1 MNTEDEK
8 TTAEKKINIPP
19 FAWKLIA
26 TVIAVVITYQMTIA
40 SFVERAASFIAK
52 VEPIIERV
60 EPIIER
66 VEPIIGKVEP
76 IIKRVVTTGKI
87 LRGNTRF
94 IPYYEKLANRTEGIS
109 DERKAVLRDN
119 TRRLLNNL
127 SPIIDEIIKYDE
139 QQRSEWLA
147 RRLTNPTE

>member
-1 MNTEDEK
+1 MNTEAEK

-40 SFVERAASFIAK
+40 SFVERAPSFIAK
-52 VEPIIERV
+52 
-60 EPIIER
+60 

-76 IIKRVVTTGKI
+76 IIKRVVTAGKI

-109 DERKAVLRDN
+109 DERKVILRDN
-119 TRRLLNNL
+119 TRKLLNNL

-139 QQRSEWLA
+139 KQRSDWLSK
-147 RRLTNPTE
+147 RLANPTE

>member
-1 MNTEDEK
+1 MNTEDEKTTDEK

-40 SFVERAASFIAK
+40 SFVERAASFIGKVEPIIVK
-52 VEPIIERV
+52 VEPIIERA
-60 EPIIER
+60 
-66 VEPIIGKVEP
+66 EP
-76 IIKRVVTTGKI
+76 IIKRVFTAGKV

-109 DERKAVLRDN
+109 DERKAILRDN

-139 QQRSEWLA
+139 KQRSEWLA
-147 RRLTNPTE
+147 RRLANPTE

>member
-40 SFVERAASFIAK
+40 SFVERAVSFIEK
-52 VEPIIERV
+52 VEPIIEK
-60 EPIIER
+60 

-76 IIKRVVTTGKI
+76 IIERVVTAGKV
-87 LRGNTRF
+87 LRGTTRF
-94 IPYYEKLANRTEGIS
+94 IPYYEKLANRTDGIS
-109 DERKAVLRDN
+109 DERKAILRDN

-127 SPIIDEIIKYDE
+127 SPIIDEIIKYHE
-139 QQRSEWLA
+139 KQRSAWLVSRFA
-147 RRLTNPTE
+147 NPTE

>member
-40 SFVERAASFIAK
+40 SFVERASSFIAK
-52 VEPIIERV
+52 V

-76 IIKRVVTTGKI
+76 IIKRVFTAGKI

-127 SPIIDEIIKYDE
+127 SPIIDEIIKYHE
-139 QQRSEWLA
+139 KQRSDWLV
-147 RRLTNPTE
+147 RRLADPTE